1 MMSDVVIACSR
12 RDVER
17 AEEVC
22 RALEAAGVRCWLAH
36 RDIGRRGNYLDAG
49 FEAVDR
55 AQAILLIFTANTNSA
70 DISLLDHAADRGV
83 PAIWLLL
90 DQSAPSGELARLK
103 QFAITIHAFP
113 GPLESYL
120 SHLTDCVKPFCLKS
134 APILWHVALR
144 RYMPQPRP
152 KHSTVRNAA
161 LIFAALVVLAFTG
174 GVFFS
179 EQVVGLTSAVVEYF
193 QNLILA

>member
-1 MMSDVVIACSR
+1 MSDVVIAYSR
-12 RDVER
+12 RDVQR

-22 RALEAAGVRCWLAH
+22 RALEGAGVRCWLPH
-36 RDIGRRGNYLDAG
+36 RDIRPRSNYLDAG

-55 AQAILLIFTANTNSA
+55 ARAILLIFTANTNAA
-70 DISLLDHAADRGV
+70 DSSLLDYAADRGV
-83 PAIWLLL
+83 PSIWLLL

-103 QFAITIHAFP
+103 QFAIPIHAFP

-134 APILWHVALR
+134 APVLWHVAFR
-144 RYMPQPRP
+144 RSMPQRP
-152 KHSTVRNAA
+152 VKHSVLRNAA
-161 LIFAALVVLAFTG
+161 LIFAALVMLAFTG

-179 EQVVGLTSAVVEYF
+179 KQVVGLTSAVVEYF